1 LVVDF
6 ADLEDLERVYRIMTE
21 GRPNRKRKTG

>member
-21 GRPNRKRKTG
+21 GRPPRKRKTG